1 MSRYYPSATQTITQ
15 PLLLDTPIDDE
26 AVAVSAKR
34 TRHAA
39 AAVVPAK
46 RNRHGA
52 AVVSVYTPVMI
63 QQSSSPR
70 SSGVG
75 QNTVQDMV
83 TNGEVM
89 YQNASSVE
97 SSVNYS

>member
-15 PLLLDTPIDDE
+15 SLLLDT
-26 AVAVSAKR
+26 AVSAKR

-52 AVVSVYTPVMI
+52 AVVSVHTPAMI

-75 QNTVQDMV
+75 QNTVQNMV

>member
-15 PLLLDTPIDDE
+15 SLLVDTPIDGE
-26 AVAVSAKR
+26 AAAVSAKR

-52 AVVSVYTPVMI
+52 AVVSVHTPAMI

-75 QNTVQDMV
+75 QNTVQNMV